1 MLPPVPMA
9 AFEHIVS
16 QKFKTKK
23 QLQEGG
29 GGWGEGG
36 GGGAKKDPLTEIMI
50 IFF

>member
-1 MLPPVPMA
+1 MA

-29 GGWGEGG
+29 GGGGG